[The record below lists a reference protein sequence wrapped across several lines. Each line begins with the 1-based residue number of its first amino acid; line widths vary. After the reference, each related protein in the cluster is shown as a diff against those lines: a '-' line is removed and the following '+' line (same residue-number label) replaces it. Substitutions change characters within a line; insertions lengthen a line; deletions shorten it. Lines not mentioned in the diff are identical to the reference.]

1 MKNVNCSQNQFFF
14 GFFNFSCGASLHF
27 IGEYTLLATEL
38 RDCVGVSALK
48 AEDTTG
54 DWLIKK
60 RVVEAWKNKNNKAT
74 KLSIPFAKSL
84 MARKMHCN
92 LQEIEKD
99 SPKVSEVR
107 KDSTSTLPQQQNKT
121 SSFEDCGDS
130 SVSSISTDSGCAVL
144 TFLNFEPDGNWRI
157 VAIPVRCL
165 SHINLASSLHMDGL
179 QLLLPPPPIDR
190 LKIDQCKGPRSP
202 LPHYAYSVKS
212 FTRRNDNGSNVRRR
226 CQNKIAKK
234 AAQLNELNDVLG
246 NSHSQS
252 SLVCSS
258 ALFPDSS
265 AAVNSSDKLMSI
277 TKEDKSLKKN
287 SRKRLSKKIRQ
298 SKKKSSDSGSAE
310 QEVPSLASETCSSND
325 MDKEAALMT
334 YTAELEISSSDD
346 RLVKDDCERSEMNGS
361 TGVPESYKTFIDDI
375 VDSLVLD
382 SVSVGSH
389 SDASTKDGETGIQS
403 SKGGCGVASNS
414 GDGYFPG
421 QNVTNGVRD
430 NCERNEGIRN
440 GGQNFAPN
448 DKRAKQKRTVS
459 KSSSF
464 NKFGNVGVSHG
475 RPGKENSHSI
485 WQKVQKKGSEECS
498 GDSKKV
504 NTTLSQSDS
513 TVKKDPPIVQKP
525 SSSSVNV
532 TLKTDD
538 KNPVKNKVDRKT
550 KVKMDSTSRKGLG
563 SYSRKGS
570 HFDRSTLNDDATVC
584 SQQNDMSHVSYQEN
598 NQQRLTSVSGLSSD
612 TNCVTDG
619 FQTNRVEQITS
630 ELVHSSESESPKKA
644 CNDIASMNTEN
655 IDIQDSS
662 LATPCE
668 DSDQLNMS
676 NEQSS
681 ISCNPLGDEADQRE
695 KEVSHADYNAQSHSS
710 GTSGLWKWIP
720 IGKKDTGLTKS
731 ESSSSSPEHSD
742 APHSKNI
749 NLDSNVEPQVASTSQ
764 NQDSSLNASRTGTGQ
779 VYSNFGGLVEGEN
792 QALGNQVACTV
803 IENSVN
809 HDAANQMVYECE
821 NQETLDND
829 SYRIA
834 QAVNDAC
841 GAQLACEALHMA
853 TGDPIAEIERLLH
866 FCSPVIC
873 QSSNSPGCFTC
884 AQNSVG
890 CVSLCRHDIPDVSLG
905 CLWQWYE
912 KHGSYGLEIRG
923 QDYENPKKLGGIG
936 NSMFRAYFVPS
947 LSAVQLFKNH
957 ENQLANGDDEFPFIT
972 STCYSDLELLYEYFE
987 LEQPQQR
994 RPLYDKI
1001 QELVGGDTPML
1012 AQIYGD
1018 PSKLESINLRDLHPR
1033 SWYSVAWYP
1042 IYRIPDGN
1050 FRAAFLTYH
1059 SLGHL
1064 VRRSRNPD
1072 SPTVGSCIVSPA
1084 VGLQS
1089 YNAQGECWFQL
1100 RQSALAAE
1108 MLGLNP
1114 SILLKERLRTL
1125 EETASLMAKA
1135 VVNKDNKICA
1145 NRHPDYEFFLSRR
1158 RY

>member
-1 MKNVNCSQNQFFF
+1 
-14 GFFNFSCGASLHF
+14 
-27 IGEYTLLATEL
+27 
-38 RDCVGVSALK
+38 
-48 AEDTTG
+48 
-54 DWLIKK
+54 
-60 RVVEAWKNKNNKAT
+60 
-74 KLSIPFAKSL
+74 

-99 SPKVSEVR
+99 SPKVSDVR
-107 KDSTSTLPQQQNKT
+107 KDPTSTIPQQQNKT
-121 SSFEDCGDS
+121 ASFEDCGKS
-130 SVSSISTDSGCAVL
+130 SVSSISTDIGCAIL

-165 SHINLASSLHMDGL
+165 SHINLASGVHMDGL
-179 QLLLPPPPIDR
+179 QLLLPPPPVNR

-212 FTRRNDNGSNVRRR
+212 FTRRNANDSNVRRR

-234 AAQLNELNDVLG
+234 AAQLNELNDVFG
-246 NSHSQS
+246 DSHSQS

-258 ALFPDSS
+258 DLFPDSS
-265 AAVNSSDKLMSI
+265 AAVDSSDKLTST
-277 TKEDKSLKKN
+277 TKEEKSLKKN
-287 SRKRLSKKIRQ
+287 SRKKLRKKIRQ
-298 SKKKSSDSGSAE
+298 SKKRSCDSGSAE

-325 MDKEAALMT
+325 MDKEAALMSFT
-334 YTAELEISSSDD
+334 TELELSSSDD
-346 RLVKDDCERSEMNGS
+346 RLVKDDCERSVMND
-361 TGVPESYKTFIDDI
+361 TFIDVVEMSKAVAPVDLCYNN
-375 VDSLVLD
+375 VADSLVLD
-382 SVSVGSH
+382 SVSVGSN

-403 SKGGCGVASNS
+403 NQGGCGVASNS
-414 GDGYFPG
+414 GDGYIPG
-421 QNVTNGVRD
+421 QNVTNGIRD
-430 NCERNEGIRN
+430 NFEHNEGIRH
-440 GGQNFAPN
+440 GGQNFTPN

-464 NKFGNVGVSHG
+464 NKFGNVAVSHG
-475 RPGKENSHSI
+475 RQGKENSHSI
-485 WQKVQKKGSEECS
+485 WQKVQKNGSEECS

-513 TVKKDPPIVQKP
+513 TVKKDPPIVPKP
-525 SSSSVNV
+525 SSSVNV
-532 TLKTDD
+532 TSKTDD
-538 KNPVKNKVDRKT
+538 KNPVKNKVGRKT
-550 KVKMDSTSRKGLG
+550 KVKMDTASRKGPC

-570 HFDRSTLNDDATVC
+570 HIDRSTLNDDAKLC
-584 SQQNDMSHVSYQEN
+584 SQQNDMSHVSSYQEN
-598 NQQRLTSVSGLSSD
+598 NQQSLSSVSGLSSD
-612 TNCVTDG
+612 TNCVMDG
-619 FQTNRVEQITS
+619 FQTYGVEQMAS
-630 ELVHSSESESPKKA
+630 ELVHSSESDSLKRA
-644 CNDIASMNTEN
+644 CNDIADMNTGN

-662 LATPCE
+662 LAAPCE
-668 DSDQLNMS
+668 DPNQLNMPNDQAS
-676 NEQSS
+676 V
-681 ISCNPLGDEADQRE
+681 SCNLLGDEADLRE

-720 IGKKDTGLTKS
+720 IVKKDTGLTKS
-731 ESSSSSPEHSD
+731 ETSSSSPEQSD
-742 APHSKNI
+742 APDSKNI
-749 NLDSNVEPQVASTSQ
+749 NLDSNVEPQVASVSQ
-764 NQDSSLNASRTGTGQ
+764 NQDSSLNASTTGTGQ
-779 VYSNFGGLVEGEN
+779 VYSNFDGVVEVEN
-792 QALGNQVACTV
+792 QVLGNQVACTV
-803 IENSVN
+803 TELSVK
-809 HDAANQMVYECE
+809 HDAANQTVSECE
-821 NQETLDND
+821 SQDIVDND

-841 GAQLACEALHMA
+841 GAQLACEAIHMA
-853 TGDPIAEIERLLH
+853 TGEPIAEIERLLH
-866 FCSPVIC
+866 SCSPVIC
-873 QSSNSPGCFTC
+873 QSPNSPGCLTC
-884 AQNSVG
+884 AQNCVG
-890 CVSLCRHDIPDVSLG
+890 CVSLCRHDIPDISLG

-912 KHGSYGLEIRG
+912 KHGSYGLEIRV
-923 QDYENPKKLGGIG
+923 QDHENSKKLGGDG

-957 ENQLANGDDEFPFIT
+957 EKQLANSDDEFPFFN

-1012 AQIYGD
+1012 ARTYGD
-1018 PSKLESINLRDLHPR
+1018 PSELESINLRDLHPR

-1064 VRRSRNPD
+1064 VRRSRSPD
-1072 SPTVGSCIVSPA
+1072 SPTVGSCIVSPV

-1089 YNAQGECWFQL
+1089 YNSQGECWFQL
-1100 RQSALAAE
+1100 KQSALAAE

-1135 VVNKDNKICA
+1135 AIKKDKKICT